1 MKKMQ
6 LYYFHFRKRKTT
18 QKKQSW
24 IIVRTLFR
32 NYESKRCLPHTR
44 NFFVF
49 FFLCQRKRFICQKER
64 EGKVINVCTFFAGIW
79 RRRIITPKTQ
89 ERGYLKALER
99 LTHSLASFSNGIRYD
114 IFQCRSLPFFVFKGR
129 DSERNKQHIFIFL
142 SAFLLFGSGF
152 FLSFFSIITLI
163 IDIVRFSFGVVSVW
177 WRKRRRTTTT
187 TLQHIRTENNDN
199 VWTSHNKSW
208 HFDYIGTHTESFFSF
223 IFFFSRLI
231 CECAFDTVVLGH
243 FIGPLEIA
251 FVFKLM
257 RLHGATTST
266 RNFQWF
272 FGKCSLSCLLFS
284 LVDIPILLM
293 IFVHRAT
300 LSSAATFLGNAC
312 LALFIGPFGFP
323 VLRRFWKFPEW
334 KRR

>member
-18 QKKQSW
+18 KKAKLIYCTHSISELW
-24 IIVRTLFR
+24 IKAMFATHTQFFR
-32 NYESKRCLPHTR
+32 IFFSLSAQTIYLPKR
-44 NFFVF
+44 
-49 FFLCQRKRFICQKER
+49 ER

-99 LTHSLASFSNGIRYD
+99 LTHSLASFSNGIRYN

-187 TLQHIRTENNDN
+187 LQHIRTENNDN

-223 IFFFSRLI
+223 IFFVSRLI

-272 FGKCSLSCLLFS
+272 FGKCSLSCLLFFS
-284 LVDIPILLM
+284 RRHSD
-293 IFVHRAT
+293 
-300 LSSAATFLGNAC
+300 
-312 LALFIGPFGFP
+312 FINDFRP
-323 VLRRFWKFPEW
+323 
-334 KRR
+334 